1 MAAGREGEVNVSI
14 TGSGQEPVDLL
25 DAFFRCVQDC
35 PGVPAVETVDGAYS
49 YEEIASLA
57 SQMAATI
64 QQFTENP
71 CPRVLIALP
80 PSQRAYAAMIGSLI
94 AGGTFCPVEMTTPEQ
109 RNATICEDFAPQV
122 VLYESTLPSFLS
134 TLPVTTARI
143 DVLKPLPMRPMSP
156 ATDRSD
162 VAYVVFTSGS
172 TGRPKGVKI
181 SRRGFSH
188 FLGVCQS
195 YFNLSPGEKWG
206 QWSRLA
212 HDLGVM
218 DVFMA
223 LTQRGTLVPLNE
235 AERLRPAR
243 VIRNR
248 RISVWQSVPSALN
261 FMLRGNQLTSDYLA
275 SLRVMSFCGEP
286 LRCEQLQALFNVCPD
301 LTVFNTYGTTET
313 IGFNA
318 LNRLTAKNFMDSCER
333 DSAAIGEDVPGWS
346 IHLCGDRG
354 DEEGEIV
361 VAGDFLGDG
370 YWNDEERTRAAF
382 RQAKFADSL
391 TRRCYFTGDWGVRQG
406 GRLYCSGRIDRQVKI
421 RGERIELEEID
432 SRLRQM
438 GFPNAYT
445 IYKDGNLYA
454 FVESTEPL
462 NQEQIQDSLRP
473 FLPFHAIPWI
483 IRALPSL
490 PRNQSGKIDREA
502 LLREIES

>member
-1 MAAGREGEVNVSI
+1 MSI
-14 TGSGQEPVDLL
+14 IGSGQEPVDLL
-25 DAFFRCVQDC
+25 DAFFGCVQDC

-80 PSQRAYAAMIGSLI
+80 SSQRAYAAMIGSLI
-94 AGGTFCPVEMTTPEQ
+94 AGGTFCPVEITATGPEE
-109 RNATICEDFAPQV
+109 RNAAICKDFAPQV
-122 VLYESTLPSFLS
+122 VLYENTPPSFLS
-134 TLPVTTARI
+134 ALPVTTPSA
-143 DVLKPLPMRPMSP
+143 DLMKPLSMRSVSP
-156 ATDRSD
+156 ATDRGD

-195 YFNLSPGEKWG
+195 YFDLSPGEKWG
-206 QWSRLA
+206 QWSSLA

-223 LTQRGTLVPLNE
+223 LTQLGTLVPLSE

-243 VIRNR
+243 VIRDR

-261 FMLRGNQLTSDYLA
+261 FMLRGNKLTGEYLA

-286 LRCEQLQALFNVCPD
+286 LRREQLQALFNVCPD

-313 IGFNA
+313 IGFNTI
-318 LNRLTAKNFMDSCER
+318 NRLTAANFMDSCELE
-333 DSAAIGEDVPGWS
+333 SAAIGEDVPGWS
-346 IHLCGDRG
+346 THLRG
-354 DEEGEIV
+354 DHDDKEGEIV
-361 VAGDFLGDG
+361 VASDFLSTG
-370 YWNDEERTRAAF
+370 YWHDEEQTRAAF
-382 RQAKFADSL
+382 RQAEFADSL
-391 TRRCYFTGDWGVRQG
+391 IRRCYFTGDWGVRRG
-406 GRLYCSGRIDRQVKI
+406 GRLYCSGRIDRQIKI
-421 RGERIELEEID
+421 NGERIELEEID

-454 FVESTEPL
+454 FVESIEPL

-502 LLREIES
+502 LLQEIES

>member
-1 MAAGREGEVNVSI
+1 MSI

-35 PGVPAVETVDGAYS
+35 PRVPAVETVDGTHS

-64 QQFTENP
+64 QQLTKNP

-80 PSQRAYAAMIGSLI
+80 SSKRAYAAMLGSLI
-94 AGGTFCPVEMTTPEQ
+94 AGGTFCPVDITETGPEE
-109 RNATICEDFAPQV
+109 RNAAICKDFAPQV

-134 TLPVTTARI
+134 TLPATTARI

-172 TGRPKGVKI
+172 TGRPKGVQI
-181 SRRGFSH
+181 SRRGFSY

-206 QWSRLA
+206 QWSSLA

-223 LTQRGTLVPLNE
+223 LTQRGTLVPLSE

-243 VIRNR
+243 VIRDR
-248 RISVWQSVPSALN
+248 RISVWQSVPSAFDL
-261 FMLRGNQLTSDYLA
+261 MLRGKQVTSEYLA
-275 SLRVMSFCGEP
+275 PLRVMSFCGEP
-286 LRCEQLQALFNVCPD
+286 LRREQLRVLFDACPD

-313 IGFNA
+313 IGFNT
-318 LNRLTAKNFMDSCER
+318 LNRLTAENFMESCELG
-333 DSAAIGEDVPGWS
+333 SVAIGEDVPGWS
-346 IHLCGDRG
+346 IHLCGDHN

-361 VAGDFLGDG
+361 VASDFLSAG
-370 YWNDEERTRAAF
+370 YWHDEEQTRAAF
-382 RQAKFADSL
+382 RQVEFVDSL
-391 TRRCYFTGDWGVRQG
+391 IRRCYFTGDWGVRRG
-406 GRLYCSGRIDRQVKI
+406 SRLYCSGRIDRQVKI
-421 RGERIELEEID
+421 SGVRIELGEID
-432 SRLRQM
+432 SRLRLI
-438 GFPNAYT
+438 GFPDAYT
-445 IYKDGNLYA
+445 VCKDDELYA

-462 NQEQIQDSLRP
+462 DQEQIRDSLRSS
-473 FLPFHAIPWI
+473 LLLHAIPRV

-502 LLREIES
+502 LLREIRS

>member
-1 MAAGREGEVNVSI
+1 MSI
-14 TGSGQEPVDLL
+14 IGSGQEPVDLL

-35 PGVPAVETVDGAYS
+35 PRVPAVETGDGAHS
-49 YEEIASLA
+49 YEEIAALA
-57 SQMAATI
+57 SQLAATI
-64 QQFTENP
+64 QQLAENP

-80 PSQRAYAAMIGSLI
+80 SSQRAYAAMLGSLI
-94 AGGTFCPVEMTTPEQ
+94 AGGTFCPVEITETGPEE
-109 RNATICEDFAPQV
+109 RNAAICKDFAPQV
-122 VLYESTLPSFLS
+122 VLYENTPPSFLS
-134 TLPVTTARI
+134 ALPDTTPSA
-143 DVLKPLPMRPMSP
+143 DLMKPLSMRSVSP

-162 VAYVVFTSGS
+162 AAYVVFTSGS

-188 FLGVCQS
+188 FLGVCQG
-195 YFNLSPGEKWG
+195 YFDLSPGEKWG

-243 VIRNR
+243 VIRGR
-248 RISVWQSVPSALN
+248 RISVWQSVPNVLDL
-261 FMLRGNQLTSDYLA
+261 MMKGKQLTSDYLA

-286 LRCEQLQALFNVCPD
+286 LRREQLQALFDARPD

-313 IGFNA
+313 IGFNT
-318 LNRLTAKNFMDSCER
+318 LNRLTAANFMDSCER

-346 IHLCGDRG
+346 IHLRG
-354 DEEGEIV
+354 DHGDKEGEIV
-361 VAGDFLGDG
+361 VVSDFLSAG
-370 YWNDEERTRAAF
+370 YWRDEGQTRTAF
-382 RQAKFADSL
+382 RQVECADSL
-391 TRRCYFTGDWGVRQG
+391 TRRCYFTGDRGVRQG
-406 GRLYCSGRIDRQVKI
+406 GRLYCSGRMDRQVKI
-421 RGERIELEEID
+421 NGERIELGEID
-432 SRLRQM
+432 SQLRQM
-438 GFPNAYT
+438 GFLDAYT
-445 IYKDGNLYA
+445 VCKDGELYA

-462 NQEQIQDSLRP
+462 NQEQIRDSLRSS
-473 FLPFHAIPWI
+473 LLFHAIPRV

-502 LLREIES
+502 LLREIKS

>member
-1 MAAGREGEVNVSI
+1 MSI
-14 TGSGQEPVDLL
+14 IGSGQEPVDLL

-35 PGVPAVETVDGAYS
+35 PRVPAVETVDGTHS
-49 YEEIASLA
+49 YEEIVSLA

-64 QQFTENP
+64 QQLTENP

-80 PSQRAYAAMIGSLI
+80 SSQRAYAAMLGSLI
-94 AGGTFCPVEMTTPEQ
+94 AGGTFCPVEITETGPEE
-109 RNATICEDFAPQV
+109 RNAAICEDFAPQV
-122 VLYESTLPSFLS
+122 VLYENTLPSFLS
-134 TLPVTTARI
+134 SLPDTTPSA
-143 DVLKPLPMRPMSP
+143 DLMKPLSLRSVSP

-195 YFNLSPGEKWG
+195 YFDLSPGEKWG

-223 LTQRGTLVPLNE
+223 LTQRGTLVPLSE
-235 AERLRPAR
+235 AERLRPAK
-243 VIRNR
+243 VIRDR

-261 FMLRGNQLTSDYLA
+261 FMIRGNQPTGEYLA

-286 LRCEQLQALFNVCPD
+286 LRREQLQALFNVCPD
-301 LTVFNTYGTTET
+301 LTVFNTYGATET
-313 IGFNA
+313 IGFNT
-318 LNRLTAKNFMDSCER
+318 LNRLSAENFMDSCER
-333 DSAAIGEDVPGWS
+333 DSVAIGEDVPGWS
-346 IHLCGDRG
+346 IHLCGDHG

-361 VAGDFLGDG
+361 VAGDFLSAG
-370 YWNDEERTRAAF
+370 YWHDEERTRAAF
-382 RQAKFADSL
+382 RQVKFSDSL
-391 TRRCYFTGDWGVRQG
+391 TQRCYFTGDWGVRRG
-406 GRLYCSGRIDRQVKI
+406 GRLYCSGRMDRQIKI
-421 RGERIELEEID
+421 NGERIELGEIE

-438 GFPNAYT
+438 GFPDAHT
-445 IYKDGNLYA
+445 IRKDGNLYA
-454 FVESTEPL
+454 FVESIEPL

-473 FLPFHAIPWI
+473 FLPFHAIPRV

-490 PRNQSGKIDREA
+490 PRNQSGKIDHEA

>member
-1 MAAGREGEVNVSI
+1 MSI
-14 TGSGQEPVDLL
+14 IGSGQEPVDLL

-57 SQMAATI
+57 SRMAATI

-80 PSQRAYAAMIGSLI
+80 PSQRAYAAMLGSLI
-94 AGGTFCPVEMTTPEQ
+94 AGGTFCPVDIAKTGPEE
-109 RNATICEDFAPQV
+109 RNAAICKDFAPQV
-122 VLYESTLPSFLS
+122 VLYENTPPSFLS
-134 TLPVTTARI
+134 ALPVTTPRV
-143 DVLKPLPMRPMSP
+143 DVLKPLSMRLMSP

-172 TGRPKGVKI
+172 TGRPKGVQI
-181 SRRGFSH
+181 SRRGFSY

-195 YFNLSPGEKWG
+195 YFDLSPGEKWG
-206 QWSRLA
+206 QWSSLA

-223 LTQRGTLVPLNE
+223 LTQRSTLVPLSE

-243 VIRNR
+243 VIRDR
-248 RISVWQSVPSALN
+248 RISVWQSVPSALDL
-261 FMLRGNQLTSDYLA
+261 MLRGNQLTSDYLA

-286 LRCEQLQALFNVCPD
+286 LRREQLQALFGACPD
-301 LTVFNTYGTTET
+301 LTVFNTYGATET
-313 IGFNA
+313 IGFNT
-318 LNRLTAKNFMDSCER
+318 LNRLTAANFMDSCELE
-333 DSAAIGEDVPGWS
+333 SAAIGEDVPGWS
-346 IHLCGDRG
+346 IHLRSDHGDEE
-354 DEEGEIV
+354 EEGEIV
-361 VAGDFLGDG
+361 VASDFLSTG
-370 YWNDEERTRAAF
+370 YWHDEERTQSVF
-382 RQAKFADSL
+382 GKINVADSL
-391 TRRCYFTGDWGVRQG
+391 IRRCYFTGDWGVRRG
-406 GRLYCSGRIDRQVKI
+406 GRLYCSGRIDRQIKI
-421 RGERIELEEID
+421 NGERIELGEID
-432 SRLRQM
+432 SQLRQM
-438 GFPNAYT
+438 GFPDAYT

-454 FVESTEPL
+454 FVESIEPL
-462 NQEQIQDSLRP
+462 NQEQIQDSLRRS
-473 FLPFHAIPWI
+473 LSFHAIPRV

>member
-1 MAAGREGEVNVSI
+1 MSI
-14 TGSGQEPVDLL
+14 IGSGQEPVDLL

-80 PSQRAYAAMIGSLI
+80 SSKRAYAAMLGSLI
-94 AGGTFCPVEMTTPEQ
+94 AGGTFCPVDMTAPER
-109 RNATICEDFAPQV
+109 RNATICEEFAPQV
-122 VLYESTLPSFLS
+122 VLYESTLPRFLS
-134 TLPVTTARI
+134 TLPATTARI

-156 ATDRSD
+156 ATNRSD

-206 QWSRLA
+206 QWSSLA

-223 LTQRGTLVPLNE
+223 LTQRGTLVPLSE
-235 AERLRPAR
+235 AERKLRPAKA
-243 VIRNR
+243 IRKR
-248 RISVWQSVPSALN
+248 RISVWQSVPSVLN
-261 FMLRGNQLTSDYLA
+261 FMLRGNQPTGEYLA

-286 LRCEQLQALFNVCPD
+286 LRREQLQALFNVCPD

-313 IGFNA
+313 IGFNTIS
-318 LNRLTAKNFMDSCER
+318 RLTSQNFMDSCELE
-333 DSAAIGEDVPGWS
+333 SAAIGEDVPGWS
-346 IHLCGDRG
+346 THLRG
-354 DEEGEIV
+354 DHDDKEGEIV
-361 VAGDFLGDG
+361 VASDFLSTG
-370 YWNDEERTRAAF
+370 YWHDEEQTRAVF
-382 RQAKFADSL
+382 RQVEFADSL
-391 TRRCYFTGDWGVRQG
+391 IRRCYFTGDWGVRRG
-406 GRLYCSGRIDRQVKI
+406 GRLYCSGRIDRQIKI
-421 RGERIELEEID
+421 NGERIELGEID

-438 GFPNAYT
+438 SFPDAYT

-454 FVESTEPL
+454 FVESIEPL
-462 NQEQIQDSLRP
+462 NQEQIQDSLRRS
-473 FLPFHAIPWI
+473 LSFHAVPQAIH
-483 IRALPSL
+483 ALPSL

-502 LLREIES
+502 LLQEIES